1 MLSFYHSVDPFFNYL
16 CYTCCFKV
24 LINCTMTP
32 PPPFLMIALLPQAF
46 LHFTSAQML
55 NIKRVTPSHSFKTLN
70 RQCSSFT
77 LTMSVKGP
85 LGLRTWV
92 TVHVQHPSICYSLTR
107 PFPYLALC
115 VMYYAAAKPSVG
127 LSPEGFISM
136 VQCLGFWQHLGITM
150 CHNMHMIQHHCL
162 TFHDLQFHSYLI
174 TVLSAAY
181 SPQYCLQI
189 HIFTASTS
197 GTSYVYKPL
206 YL

>member
-92 TVHVQHPSICYSLTR
+92 T
-107 PFPYLALC
+107 
-115 VMYYAAAKPSVG
+115 YYAAAKPSVG

-181 SPQYCLQI
+181 SPQYYLQI